1 METKTNQI
9 LNNQNTPA
17 AEVVI
22 SLSEQLQIGAIY
34 GSN

>member
-1 METKTNQI
+1 MMFTMETKTNQI

-22 SLSEQLQIGAIY
+22 SLSEQL
-34 GSN
+34 